1 MTTTTDLLEKNINVR
16 LPIQF
21 NLQLREIARQNN
33 LKPST
38 FTRLLLMRHLQGYNA
53 RNRFF

>member
-1 MTTTTDLLEKNINVR
+1 MNATPELLETNIHVR

-21 NLQLREIARQNN
+21 NHQLREIAKQNN

-38 FTRLLLMRHLQGYNA
+38 FTRLLLMRHLQEYNL

>member
-1 MTTTTDLLEKNINVR
+1 MNATTELLEKNIHVR

-21 NLQLREIARQNN
+21 NHQLREVAKQNN

-38 FTRLLLMRHLQGYNA
+38 FTRLLLMRHLQEYNP
-53 RNRFF
+53 RNRFL

>member
-1 MTTTTDLLEKNINVR
+1 MTTTTDLLEKNIYVR

-38 FTRLLLMRHLQGYNA
+38 FTRLLLMRHLQDYNA

>member
-1 MTTTTDLLEKNINVR
+1 MTTATDLLEKNINVR

-21 NLQLREIARQNN
+21 NLQLREIAKQNN
-33 LKPST
+33 LKTST
-38 FTRLLLMRHLQGYNA
+38 FTRLLLMRHLQDYNA

>member
-1 MTTTTDLLEKNINVR
+1 MTTATDLLEKNINVR

-21 NLQLREIARQNN
+21 NLQLREIAKQNN

-38 FTRLLLMRHLQGYNA
+38 FTRLLLMRHLQDYNV

>member
-38 FTRLLLMRHLQGYNA
+38 FTRLLLMRHLQDYNA

>member
-1 MTTTTDLLEKNINVR
+1 MTTATDLLEKNINVR

-38 FTRLLLMRHLQGYNA
+38 FTRLLLMRHLQDYNA

>member
-1 MTTTTDLLEKNINVR
+1 MTTATDLLEKNINVR

-21 NLQLREIARQNN
+21 NLQLREIAKQNN

-38 FTRLLLMRHLQGYNA
+38 FTRLLLMRHLQDYNA

>member
-33 LKPST
+33 LKFST
-38 FTRLLLMRHLQGYNA
+38 FTRLLLMRHLQDYNA